1 MNKVAVITG
10 ASSGIGADALMRNSS
25 PSDPVS
31 RARVCRMR
39 RSHTPRAFAMAT
51 GASLA
56 LVLVTGCTP
65 TSGPDDADA
74 TGSPTPAAS
83 ETATPTAEAGR
94 PEPTVAPF
102 VIDCSSIIPPSRQD
116 WIATS
121 GWPLFAPADFF
132 AKVRSEVATSPYIL
146 MQDNGGI
153 VCPYETGLEV
163 VVAYGY
169 APLADSQVA
178 EADSLI
184 IATNDGYVTS
194 SYAGGT
200 LYDSTT
206 EGNAF
211 EFFLIVPGAMFVATT
226 TEILDEMLATVP

>member
-1 MNKVAVITG
+1 
-10 ASSGIGADALMRNSS
+10 MR
-25 PSDPVS
+25 DFQ
-31 RARVCRMR
+31 ARR
-39 RSHTPRAFAMAT
+39 TT
-51 GASLA
+51 LTLIGASLA
-56 LVLVTGCTP
+56 VALLAGCTP
-65 TSGPDDADA
+65 TGTDTADA
-74 TGSPTPAAS
+74 SGSPSPAASATTPAATPS
-83 ETATPTAEAGR
+83 ATPTAA
-94 PEPTVAPF
+94 APF
-102 VIDCSSIIPPSRQD
+102 VIDCTSIIPASRQD
-116 WIATS
+116 WLATS

-132 AKVRSEVATSPYIL
+132 AKVRSEVSSSPYIL

-153 VCPYETGLEV
+153 VCPYATSSEV

-184 IATNDGYVTS
+184 IGTNDGYVTS

-200 LYDSTT
+200 LYDSAT

-211 EFFLIVPGAMFVATT
+211 EFFLIVPGAIYVATT